1 MLSSCCFQYF
11 QFPTVQS
18 VQWGTINAGGLPA
31 PWTFTYPTSFKNL
44 AYAASLVRKGG
55 GGAYSEIINEL
66 TLSYLTWIDKDHNN
80 ETVLGDTIIFI
91 IIGR

>member
-1 MLSSCCFQYF
+1 M
-11 QFPTVQS
+11 
-18 VQWGTINAGGLPA
+18 NAGGLPA

-44 AYAASLVRKGG
+44 VYAASLVRRGG
-55 GGAYSEIINEL
+55 NGAYSEIINEL

-80 ETVLGDTIIFI
+80 ETGLGDTIIFI